1 MPRTRS
7 LAFAQLKI
15 GILAVVALVI
25 AAMVIFMLSGQGGF
39 FWQRYSLKVRLPN
52 AAGLKSGAPVRLAGV
67 EVGSVT
73 DLEFVGAQVDVT
85 LQVGKV
91 QQPRITSASKA
102 TIGAMGLLGQATVD
116 ISAATTGTPIPAW
129 GYVPTGVMPQQL
141 ADVAATANKGVEE
154 ATALLHDIR
163 QGRGTVGQLFTN
175 ERLYDEFARFVASA
189 QEVVNGL
196 NRGQGTFGELMKDPA
211 TARSLKASADNLRA
225 ITASIAAGEG
235 ALGKL
240 LHDEQLAA
248 SLKST
253 TGNMASVADGLAR
266 GQGSAG
272 KFLKDEE
279 LFNRLSATARQL
291 DELTARLNA
300 GEGSAGQFL
309 KNKEL
314 YDKLSSAV
322 DDMKGLIADI
332 RKDPKKYLNVR
343 VSVF

>member
-25 AAMVIFMLSGQGGF
+25 TALVIFMLSGQGGF
-39 FWQRYSLKVRLPN
+39 FWQRYNLKVRFPN
-52 AAGLKSGAPVRLAGV
+52 ASGLKAGAPVRLAGV

-73 DLEFVGAQVDVT
+73 DLEFVGAQVDIT
-85 LQVGKV
+85 LQVGKN
-91 QQPRITSASKA
+91 QQSRITSGSTA

-116 ISAATTGTPIPAW
+116 ISAQTHGTPIPAW

-141 ADVAATANKGVEE
+141 ADVAATANRGVEE
-154 ATALLHDIR
+154 ATALLQDIR

-175 ERLYDEFARFVASA
+175 QQLYDEFQRFIVSA
-189 QEVVNGL
+189 QQVVNGL
-196 NRGQGTFGELMKDPA
+196 NSGQGTLGELLKDPS

-240 LHDEQLAA
+240 LHDEQVAA
-248 SLKST
+248 SLKAT
-253 TGNMASVADGLAR
+253 TANLESVTDSLAR
-266 GQGSAG
+266 GRGTAG
-272 KFLKDEE
+272 KLLKDEE
-279 LFNRLSATARQL
+279 LFTRINAVAARL
-291 DELTARLNA
+291 DDLTTKLNA
-300 GEGSAGQFL
+300 GEGTAGQLL
-309 KNKEL
+309 KNREM
-314 YDKLSSAV
+314 YDKLTSAI
-322 DDMKGLIADI
+322 DELKGLIADI